1 VSDYVHSL
9 WRETDRNRLLPA
21 DRTPLPAP
29 RYDLVA
35 LATSAGGLAALT
47 ELLSRLP
54 AEFPAAITVVQHVA
68 PHTPRLLASIL
79 DQRTPLRVRTAEA
92 GDRLQPGCVYVA
104 PPDRHLR
111 VTAFRTVSLGQ
122 DNRVRFVRP
131 AADPLF
137 HSAAAS
143 FGSRALGVVLTG
155 CGEDGAAGVRAIRS
169 AGGTVIAQ
177 DPSGCH
183 RASMPRAAIRT
194 GCVDFVLS
202 LPAIAPALLALV
214 TVPGAAQLFGI
225 PLPAPA
231 PVRPRG

>member
-1 VSDYVHSL
+1 MSAAVRTAPSPPAENEVLLAAEQPSL
-9 WRETDRNRLLPA
+9 LI
-21 DRTPLPAP
+21 P
-29 RYDLVA
+29 RFDLVA

-47 ELLSRLP
+47 ELLSHLP
-54 AEFPAAITVVQHVA
+54 AEFPAAIAVVQHLA
-68 PHTPRLLASIL
+68 PHGPCALAAIL
-79 DQRTPLRVRTAEA
+79 GRRTPLRVRAAEE
-92 GDRLQPGCVYVA
+92 GDRLQPGTVYFA

-111 VTAFRTVSLGQ
+111 ITLGRALALGQ
-122 DNRVRFVRP
+122 DERVQFSRP

-137 HSAAAS
+137 ESAASS
-143 FGSRALGVVLTG
+143 FGPRALGVVLTG

-225 PLPAPA
+225 PLPAL
-231 PVRPRG
+231 PRR